1 MIEGAQTRVNVAHDI
16 SALVAVFI
24 CGKCAVIVYE
34 GYECER
40 LYLFTYYTPGTVL
53 SATNHF
59 MNKIMSLPSGN

>member
-1 MIEGAQTRVNVAHDI
+1 MAHDI
-16 SALVAVFI
+16 SALVAVL
-24 CGKCAVIVYE
+24 KCEKCEVIVYE

-53 SATNHF
+53 STTNHF

>member
-1 MIEGAQTRVNVAHDI
+1 MAHEI

-24 CGKCAVIVYE
+24 CEKCEVIVYE
-34 GYECER
+34 GYKCER
-40 LYLFTYYTPGTVL
+40 LYLFTYDTPGTVL